1 MSGITTDHATDLERT
16 LHDRFGMEGFRPG
29 QREVIEHVLAGRD
42 VLCVMPTGGG
52 KSLCYQLPALMMAG
66 LTLVISPLIALMK
79 DQVDVLCARGHR
91 ATLLNSTLDP
101 AEQHAR
107 LGEIEAGHYDLV
119 YVAPERFRSSKFVE
133 TMLRVR
139 PALLAVDEAHCIS
152 EWGHDFRPD
161 YAQIGQARRRIGSPP
176 CIALTATA
184 TDIVRRDI
192 ADQLELRDPEQFVTG
207 FDRPN
212 LSYAV
217 VDARRDADKLVA
229 LAGVLERA
237 PGPGI
242 IYASSRNKCEAIG
255 QFLHDHL
262 RRPAVVYHAGLS
274 RDDRTE
280 AQDRFMSGEV
290 EVVVATNAFGM
301 GVDKAD
307 IRSVIH
313 YNLPG
318 TLEAYYQEAGRAGR
332 DGRPSRCVLL
342 YAPGDR
348 YLQEMFID
356 NEYPHPDG
364 VFQVYEF
371 LRKQDADPIELT
383 HSEIKEGT
391 RVDLS
396 EQAIGTALK
405 ILEAAGAVERFRPRE
420 NSAIIRISGE
430 LDDPS
435 LLDRINPQAHSQ
447 RLVMQVLE
455 GLVNRR
461 MNEPVYFQPDDLAA
475 KIGIERSA
483 LTRAIKALAAD
494 LPLDY
499 VPPFR
504 GNAVRVNDRSK
515 RARDFRIDFKALDK
529 KKQREYDKLERM
541 VKYAQATTCRRA
553 FILGYFGDSE
563 TTHCGHCDN
572 CGLADDR
579 PESAQPR
586 SIDTPGGREV
596 ILKALSGVARTKSRF
611 GKTMVA
617 QMLTGSNSEKVQK
630 SGLAKLSTFGILG
643 DFRQP
648 EVVQLLDALTVVGL
662 VLTEDVDRFRPILSL
677 TPEGRALFKAPDGDW
692 PHLILP
698 DDLYRKLQNGGLN
711 RLPVKPSS
719 SRTTPTE
726 RDGESEAEEQENA
739 DLKLDPLYEQLRMLR
754 TAWAREVKQSPFTI
768 FSNQT
773 LADLVRTRPRSPREL
788 SGIKGMGSYRL
799 EKYGSA
805 LLKAINAAEP
815 IADPPVLQNPPP
827 ARQRPDPSPERFP
840 IAAGKGGPAPA
851 RSSPEPV
858 PFSSTDTREQSTPT
872 AGIDPEPTVS
882 DREPMVPT
890 EEWTGRLLDR
900 GFSATEAALIR
911 GVEPVAVL
919 RHAQLLIREKRL
931 IPIEAFV
938 DRETL
943 ELWDERLGAGFDT
956 PIADWGAAP
965 GIWSLF
971 VACRRAGEA

>member
-1 MSGITTDHATDLERT
+1 MSSISTDPAADLERS
-16 LHDRFGMEGFRPG
+16 LQERFGMESFRTG

-52 KSLCYQLPALMMAG
+52 KSLCYQLPALLLGG
-66 LTLVISPLIALMK
+66 LTLVVSPLIALMK
-79 DQVDVLCARGHR
+79 DQVDVLRERNIR

-101 AEQHAR
+101 LEQRTR
-107 LGEIEAGHYDLV
+107 LGEIEAGQYDLV
-119 YVAPERFRSSKFVE
+119 YVAPERFRSARFVE

-161 YAQIGQARRRIGSPP
+161 YAQIGLARRRIGAPP

-184 TDIVRRDI
+184 TDLVRRDI

-217 VDARRDADKLVA
+217 IDARRDADKLTA

-237 PGPGI
+237 PGPSI

-262 RRPAVVYHAGLS
+262 RRPAVVYHAGLT
-274 RDDRTE
+274 REDRAE

-290 EVVVATNAFGM
+290 PVVVATNAFGM

-332 DGRPSRCVLL
+332 DGRASRCVLL

-356 NEYPHPDG
+356 NEYPPPDG
-364 VFQVYEF
+364 VFHVYEF

-383 HSEIKEGT
+383 HAEIKEGA

-396 EQAIGTALK
+396 EQAVGTALK
-405 ILEAAGAVERFRPRE
+405 ILEGAGAVERFRPRE
-420 NSAIIRISGE
+420 NAAIIRIHGE
-430 LDDPS
+430 PDDPS
-435 LLDRINPQAHSQ
+435 LLDRVNPQAHSQ
-447 RLVMQVLE
+447 RLVLQVLE

-461 MNEPVYFQPDDLAA
+461 FNEPIYFQPDDLAA
-475 KIGIERSA
+475 KVGIERSS

-499 VPPFR
+499 IPPFR

-515 RARDFRIDFKALDK
+515 RARDFRIDFQALDK

-541 VKYAQATTCRRA
+541 VKYAQANTCRRA
-553 FILGYFGDSE
+553 FILGYFGDAE
-563 TTHCGHCDN
+563 TSHCGHCDN
-572 CGLADDR
+572 CGLTDDR
-579 PESAQPR
+579 PDSLLPR
-586 SIDTPGGREV
+586 PIDTPGGREV

-630 SGLAKLSTFGILG
+630 SSLANLSTFGILG
-643 DFRQP
+643 DFRQA
-648 EVVQLLDALTVVGL
+648 EVVQLLDALTAAGL
-662 VLTEDVDRFRPILSL
+662 IVAEDVDRFRPILSL
-677 TPEGRALFKAPDGDW
+677 TPEGRALFKAPEGDW
-692 PHLILP
+692 PPLVLS
-698 DDLYRKLQNGGLN
+698 DDLYFKLQNGGLN
-711 RLPVKPSS
+711 RLPVKSS
-719 SRTTPTE
+719 PTRTTTPTE
-726 RDGESEAEEQENA
+726 VEGGNQVEDEENA
-739 DLKLDPLYEQLRMLR
+739 DLKLDPLYDHLRGLR

-768 FSNQT
+768 FTNQT
-773 LADLVRTRPRSPREL
+773 LADLVRTRPRSPHQL

-799 EKYGSA
+799 EKYGA
-805 LLKAINAAEP
+805 TILEAINSVEAVAYP
-815 IADPPVLQNPPP
+815 TAPLDPP
-827 ARQRPDPSPERFP
+827 
-840 IAAGKGGPAPA
+840 PA

-858 PFSSTDTREQSTPT
+858 SFASNETQDET
-872 AGIDPEPTVS
+872 ARAVA
-882 DREPMVPT
+882 T
-890 EEWTGRLLDR
+890 EEWTGRLFDR

-911 GVEPVAVL
+911 GVEPVAIL
-919 RHAQLLIREKRL
+919 RHARILVRGGRMV
-931 IPIEAFV
+931 PIEVFV
-938 DRETL
+938 DQETVD
-943 ELWDERLGAGFDT
+943 LWDERLAAGFDT
-956 PIADWGAAP
+956 PLPAWGVTP
-965 GIWSLF
+965 GVWDLF
-971 VACRRAGEA
+971 VACRKASGA

>member
-1 MSGITTDHATDLERT
+1 MSGISTDPAADLERT
-16 LHDRFGMEGFRPG
+16 LHERFGMEGFRLG

-52 KSLCYQLPALMMAG
+52 KSLCYQLPALMLGG

-79 DQVDVLCARGHR
+79 DQVDVLCARGLR

-101 AEQHAR
+101 AEQRVR
-107 LGEIEAGHYDLV
+107 LGEIEAGQYDLV
-119 YVAPERFRSSKFVE
+119 YVAPERFRSPRFVE

-161 YAQIGQARRRIGSPP
+161 YAQIGLARRRIGSPP

-217 VDARRDADKLVA
+217 VNARRDADKLVA

-237 PGPGI
+237 PGFSI

-262 RRPAVVYHAGLS
+262 KRPAVVYHAGLS
-274 RDDRTE
+274 RDDRAE

-307 IRSVIH
+307 IRSVVH

-356 NEYPHPDG
+356 NEYPPPDG

-383 HSEIKEGT
+383 HSEIKEGA

-396 EQAIGTALK
+396 EQAVGTALK

-420 NSAIIRISGE
+420 NSAIIRINGE
-430 LDDPS
+430 PDDPS
-435 LLDRINPQAHSQ
+435 LLDRVNPQAHSQ
-447 RLVMQVLE
+447 RLVLQVLE
-455 GLVNRR
+455 GLINRR

-504 GNAVRVNDRSK
+504 GNAVRVNDRSR

-529 KKQREYDKLERM
+529 KKRREYDKLERM
-541 VKYAQATTCRRA
+541 VKYAQATSCRRA
-553 FILGYFGDSE
+553 FILSYFGDAE

-572 CGLADDR
+572 CGLTEDR

-586 SIDTPGGREV
+586 PIDTPGGREV

-630 SGLAKLSTFGILG
+630 FGLANLSTFNILG

-648 EVVQLLDALTVVGL
+648 EVVRLLDALTIAGL
-662 VLTEDVDRFRPILSL
+662 VVAEDVDRFRPILSL
-677 TPEGRALFKAPDGDW
+677 TTEGRALFKSPEGDW
-692 PHLILP
+692 PQLVLP
-698 DDLYRKLQNGGLN
+698 DDLFFKLQNGGLN
-711 RLPVKPSS
+711 RIPVKSS
-719 SRTTPTE
+719 TARTTPTE
-726 RDGESEAEEQENA
+726 ADGDSDAKEDDA
-739 DLKLDPLYEQLRMLR
+739 DLKLDPLYEKLRGLR

-773 LADLVRTRPRSPREL
+773 LADMVRTRPGSPHEL

-799 EKYGSA
+799 EKYGST
-805 LLKAINAAEP
+805 LLGAINAAEP
-815 IADPPVLQNPPP
+815 IAYPSVLQDPPLVGP
-827 ARQRPDPSPERFP
+827 RPDPSFGVGIE
-840 IAAGKGGPAPA
+840 
-851 RSSPEPV
+851 PEP
-858 PFSSTDTREQSTPT
+858 P
-872 AGIDPEPTVS
+872 VS
-882 DREPMVPT
+882 DREPIVPT
-890 EEWTGRLLDR
+890 EEWTGRLFDC

-911 GVEPVAVL
+911 GFEPAAIL
-919 RHAQLLIREKRL
+919 RHAQVLVRGGRSV
-931 IPIEAFV
+931 PIEAFV

-943 ELWDERLGAGFDT
+943 DLWNERLEAGFET
-956 PIADWGAAP
+956 PMADWEAAP
-965 GIWSLF
+965 GIWALF
-971 VACRRAGEA
+971 VAIRRAGAA